1 MKVNIVSGPFV
12 STKMLV
18 ELISHDPS
26 KDPVFVT
33 INTVDELSKKVK
45 EIGATTV
52 TTLGQTF
59 VFKEAY

>member
-1 MKVNIVSGPFV
+1 MTP
-12 STKMLV
+12 
-18 ELISHDPS
+18 